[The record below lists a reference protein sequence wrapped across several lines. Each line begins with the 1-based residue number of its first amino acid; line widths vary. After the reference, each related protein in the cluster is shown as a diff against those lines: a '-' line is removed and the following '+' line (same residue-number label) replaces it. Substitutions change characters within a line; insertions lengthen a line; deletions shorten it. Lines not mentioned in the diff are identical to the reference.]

1 MDITEVAKILANRI
15 NQEHYIL
22 HYMEKVFK
30 AGQLYQAKSMY
41 SKEDMRKCWNAAY
54 TDALSMD
61 EETYK
66 PLFFEDFIEQF
77 KEPNNE
83 QSETF

>member
-30 AGQLYQAKSMY
+30 AGQSYQAKSMY
-41 SKEDMRKCWNAAY
+41 NKEDMKQA
-54 TDALSMD
+54 
-61 EETYK
+61 
-66 PLFFEDFIEQF
+66 FENGLRSDYDSDFVKWLEQF
-77 KEPNNE
+77 KKNE
-83 QSETF
+83 Q

>member
-30 AGQLYQAKSMY
+30 AGQSYQAKSMY
-41 SKEDMRKCWNAAY
+41 SEEDMKEA
-54 TDALSMD
+54 
-61 EETYK
+61 
-66 PLFFEDFIEQF
+66 FENGLRSDYYSDFVKWFEQF
-77 KEPNNE
+77 KKNE
-83 QSETF
+83 Q